1 MKIREHLLKCLSRLL
16 VISVVIMS
24 VSVFAQ
30 QSMSLGDLEF
40 VMPNEKVLRTNRTL
54 HMKMARTGIS
64 SRVIAKVGGV
74 AFIQTA
80 EPDFN
85 VKSLSLGV
93 DYSNNTAYAT
103 INDSIY
109 IIPLEIWELQ
119 SIVNYANQDN
129 NAAVTLYG
137 NDDVRIQ
144 YHEAFID
151 NLMGLRILQADLMLT
166 DFLKYSDRGKF
177 PAYSD
182 GEFIFSPNEKN
193 RYNAFCS
200 LDSILFGYSYEDL
213 SVINS
218 FRLGHI
224 IDSIGDK
231 YDTYIYTDY
240 DQSIKFR
247 TSNGEIVFDG
257 NPYYRFALRDSV
269 LVDTLEMY
277 YEIENFVELFNNHK
291 TKYKTLSISD
301 IFRKSNNFTIYD
313 LEKSISKN
321 KNIQKK
327 ASETFEKTNYYAL
340 CDTFAL
346 NRDNNVLDILIT
358 KLPVYY
364 IETFA
369 DSVVRFGSKN
379 QDLNKLCIEFL
390 SIKDSLEYYDY
401 PIVTAYTNMIYKI
414 SPNDSSVMKAYEI
427 SKEYRLN
434 YDRLLIEYM
443 FHHRIP
449 IAKTA
454 ENITKFLR
462 ENSDYIYMMNP
473 IVFDATEKVCQWS
486 AFFRYVKENYN
497 EEWGTFVNEIKNLKY
512 DAPIVKTPIDFK

>member
-93 DYSNNTAYAT
+93 DYSNNAAYAT

-231 YDTYIYTDY
+231 YDTYIEQGGTNVSGG
-240 DQSIKFR
+240 QKQRVSIAR
-247 TSNGEIVFDG
+247 TLN
-257 NPYYRFALRDSV
+257 NLYKY
-269 LVDTLEMY
+269 LVVHRL
-277 YEIENFVELFNNHK
+277 
-291 TKYKTLSISD
+291 
-301 IFRKSNNFTIYD
+301 
-313 LEKSISKN
+313 KN
-321 KNIQKK
+321 
-327 ASETFEKTNYYAL
+327 Y
-340 CDTFAL
+340 
-346 NRDNNVLDILIT
+346 
-358 KLPVYY
+358 
-364 IETFA
+364 
-369 DSVVRFGSKN
+369 
-379 QDLNKLCIEFL
+379 
-390 SIKDSLEYYDY
+390 
-401 PIVTAYTNMIYKI
+401 M
-414 SPNDSSVMKAYEI
+414 
-427 SKEYRLN
+427 LN
-434 YDRLLIEYM
+434 YI
-443 FHHRIP
+443 
-449 IAKTA
+449 
-454 ENITKFLR
+454 
-462 ENSDYIYMMNP
+462 
-473 IVFDATEKVCQWS
+473 
-486 AFFRYVKENYN
+486 
-497 EEWGTFVNEIKNLKY
+497 
-512 DAPIVKTPIDFK
+512 